1 MEEALTKILVDLP
14 NHWAIGIE
22 SMWARPL
29 GADLY
34 ELRNVPVHAYG
45 LNFLDVVE
53 ALPSPQVGKPVVC
66 RVVERGGHRTLRVM
80 FNDAC
85 AMEKRVPMLASLRA
99 WGASVEG
106 ATKTLFAIDV
116 EPAGDYDAICARL
129 WDWEREGL
137 LEFETCEE
145 RAPGSFD
152 DAPEEPLDEPRLAA
166 QVQ

>member
-1 MEEALTKILVDLP
+1 MEECLTKILVDLP
-14 NHWAIGIE
+14 NHWAIGGE

-29 GADLY
+29 GSDLY

-53 ALPSPQVGKPVVC
+53 ALPSIHIGVGKPVVC
-66 RVVERGGHRTLRVM
+66 RVVERGGHQTLRVM

-85 AMEKRVPMLASLRA
+85 PVERRLPMLESLRT
-99 WGASVEG
+99 WGGSVEG
-106 ATKTLFAIDV
+106 ATPTLFAIDV
-116 EPAGDYDAICARL
+116 DPSGDYDAICARL
-129 WDWEREGL
+129 WEWEKEGL
-137 LEFETCEE
+137 LEYETCEE

-152 DAPEEPLDEPRLAA
+152 DAPEEPLLAA

>member
-1 MEEALTKILVDLP
+1 MEESLTKVLVDLP
-14 NHWAIGIE
+14 NHWASGSE

-29 GADLY
+29 GSDLY

-53 ALPSPQVGKPVVC
+53 AVPSSSVDKPVVC

-80 FNDAC
+80 FAEAC
-85 AMEKRVPMLASLRA
+85 AQEKRLPMLSSLRV
-99 WGASVEG
+99 WGGSVEG

-116 EPAGDYDAICARL
+116 EPTGDFDAICARL
-129 WDWEREGL
+129 WDWEKEGL
-137 LEFETCEE
+137 LEYETCEE

-152 DAPEEPLDEPRLAA
+152 DAPEEPLLMA
-166 QVQ
+166 QLQ